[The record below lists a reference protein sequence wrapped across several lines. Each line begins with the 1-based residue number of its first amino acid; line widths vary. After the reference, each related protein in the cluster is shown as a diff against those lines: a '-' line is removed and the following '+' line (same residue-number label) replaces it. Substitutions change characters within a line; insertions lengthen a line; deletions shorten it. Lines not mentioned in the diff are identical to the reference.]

1 MECPSFEKQMHI
13 THQLNPIICI
23 KEFSFVVES
32 CSKCTSP
39 LHCTTISIH
48 ELTMI
53 PSGRIWLIFLFIA
66 LGAKYMIDT
75 RQRINRHLAD
85 KDQWNLVGCSLDR
98 DFSSGYRHL
107 NFKRK
112 ARFTSLSE
120 FEEFSLHTSL
130 ESEIDDGRSVRLGQ
144 FHISISLANHRIPL

>member
-13 THQLNPIICI
+13 TRQLNPIICI

-32 CSKCTSP
+32 FSKCISP

-48 ELTMI
+48 ELNILKLSMI
-53 PSGRIWLIFLFIA
+53 PSGWICLIFLFIA

-85 KDQWNLVGCSLDR
+85 KDQ
-98 DFSSGYRHL
+98 
-107 NFKRK
+107 
-112 ARFTSLSE
+112 
-120 FEEFSLHTSL
+120 
-130 ESEIDDGRSVRLGQ
+130 
-144 FHISISLANHRIPL
+144 